1 MLGVRRVGGPRSPTV
16 GIERQLDQ
24 TPGFGRKGKSEK
36 PELVE
41 ENRNFGVKR
50 DQYMKVKVN

>member
-1 MLGVRRVGGPRSPTV
+1 MSPVV
-16 GIERQLDQ
+16 GIKRQLEP

-36 PELVE
+36 PEPE
-41 ENRNFGVKR
+41 EGNRNFGVKR

>member
-1 MLGVRRVGGPRSPTV
+1 MSPVV
-16 GIERQLDQ
+16 GIKRQLEP

-50 DQYMKVKVN
+50 VSEYKGERELTMNTTLG